1 MSIKVSYLKEVYM
14 IEDSNYRF
22 QNQKILEK
30 YKMSE
35 NETNDEGSVHSLF

>member
-22 QNQKILEK
+22 QNQKNLEK
-30 YKMSE
+30 YKIKVSK
-35 NETNDEGSVHSLF
+35 HL